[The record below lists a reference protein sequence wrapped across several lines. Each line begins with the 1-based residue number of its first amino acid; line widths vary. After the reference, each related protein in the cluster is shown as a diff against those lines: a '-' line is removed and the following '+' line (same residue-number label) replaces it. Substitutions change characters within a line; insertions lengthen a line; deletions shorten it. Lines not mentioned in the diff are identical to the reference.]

1 MATDP
6 LEKLLRRADAL
17 AGLPS
22 ALPADLPRRVRHL
35 AERRRRVRI
44 AGSAAAAACLAAF
57 LLLYGVPAPRP
68 DGGDG
73 VVQVTP
79 QHEAQPGEA
88 LADAEWVRAEIAR
101 LRAEGDLRM
110 EIVRRILAI
119 QQQQAR
125 LAELE
130 RELAQPDPLRLAQ
143 AQVEEAASILVHH
156 AERLHRTFDLQASAI
171 DSYRRTIDLFPQT
184 RSAQTA
190 RARLVELQA
199 KQGDSS

>member
-44 AGSAAAAACLAAF
+44 AGSTAAAACLAAF
-57 LLLYGVPAPRP
+57 LLLYGVSAPRP

-101 LRAEGDLRM
+101 LRAEGDLRL
-110 EIVRRILAI
+110 EIIRRTLAI

-125 LAELE
+125 LADLE

-143 AQVEEAASILVHH
+143 ARVEEAASILVHQ
-156 AERLHRTFDLQASAI
+156 ADQLHRTLSSPEAAFA
-171 DSYRRTIDLFPQT
+171 SYRHTIELFPRT
-184 RSAQTA
+184 HSAQIA
-190 RARLVELQA
+190 RARLAELRA
-199 KQGDSS
+199 KQGDS

>member
-1 MATDP
+1 MTTDA
-6 LEKLLRRADAL
+6 LESLLRRADAV

-22 ALPADLPRRVRHL
+22 VPPADLPRRVRHL

-44 AGSAAAAACLAAF
+44 AGSAAAVCVATF
-57 LLLYGVPAPRP
+57 LLLYNIPAPRP
-68 DGGDG
+68 DGRGR

-79 QHEAQPGEA
+79 QPEVQPGEV
-88 LADAEWVRAEIAR
+88 LADAERVRAEIAR

-110 EIVRRILAI
+110 EIISRTLAI
-119 QQQQAR
+119 QQRELR
-125 LAELE
+125 LAQLE
-130 RELAQPDPLRLAQ
+130 REAAQPDPLRLAQ

-156 AERLHRTFDLQASAI
+156 ADRLHRTFDLQASAI

>member
-6 LEKLLRRADAL
+6 LEKLLRRADVS

-22 ALPADLPRRVRHL
+22 VLPVDLPRRVRHL

-44 AGSAAAAACLAAF
+44 GGAAAAVCVATF
-57 LLLYGVPAPRP
+57 LLLYSIPAPRP
-68 DGGDG
+68 GGRAG
-73 VVQVTP
+73 IVQVAS
-79 QHEAQPGEA
+79 QREVQPGEA
-88 LADAEWVRAEIAR
+88 LADAERARAEIAR

-110 EIVRRILAI
+110 EIVRRTVAI
-119 QQQQAR
+119 QQRELR
-125 LAELE
+125 LAQLE
-130 RELAQPDPLRLAQ
+130 RQAAQPDPLRLAQ

-156 AERLHRTFDLQASAI
+156 ADRLHRTFDLQASAI